1 MLVLHGDPGVGK
13 SALMDYIAS
22 RVSGCRLVRAAG
34 IESEMELAYAAL
46 HQLCAPLLDRLD
58 DLPAP
63 QRDALSTAFALSAG
77 PTRRLLLG
85 LAVLGLVSAAAENQP
100 LVCLIDDL
108 QWLDRA
114 SMEALAFVARRL
126 GAETVAL
133 IMATRTADPE
143 FTKLPKMEVSGLRN
157 RDARALLDLV
167 WTAPLDERV
176 RDQIVA
182 ETRGNP
188 LGASGTSSRS
198 DRPRAGRRIWDAQ
211 CAKAFRAHRG
221 KLSAPP
227 CHLARADP
235 PTATD
240 RSRRADR

>member
-34 IESEMELAYAAL
+34 VESEMELAYAAL
-46 HQLCAPLLDRLD
+46 HQLCAPLLDHLD

-63 QRDALSTAFALSAG
+63 QRDALSTAFGMSAG
-77 PTRRLLLG
+77 PAPDRLLLG

-114 SMEALAFVARRL
+114 STQVLGVRGPPA

-133 IMATRTADPE
+133 ILATRTADPE
-143 FTKLPKMEVSGLRN
+143 FTKLPKMEVSGLRDG
-157 RDARALLDLV
+157 DARALLDLA
-167 WTAPLDERV
+167 WTAPLD
-176 RDQIVA
+176 
-182 ETRGNP
+182 
-188 LGASGTSSRS
+188 
-198 DRPRAGRRIWDAQ
+198 
-211 CAKAFRAHRG
+211 
-221 KLSAPP
+221 
-227 CHLARADP
+227 
-235 PTATD
+235 
-240 RSRRADR
+240 